1 MVESLLTESGNDIGL
16 SGGMLDSNEK
26 LEDSELGFSLRSEV
40 GTEIVPPK
48 GLFDVNK
55 DVKLEVS
62 SLLES
67 LGS

>member
-1 MVESLLTESGNDIGL
+1 
-16 SGGMLDSNEK
+16 MLDSNEK
-26 LEDSELGFSLRSEV
+26 LEDSELGFSLISEV